1 MELRTYKLDWALRF
15 YAALNG
21 KQLSTACSLP
31 AEVYR
36 VIPSEDTSLCPGCWA
51 TRAQNDHCNLVT
63 GTWRVCSFAFL
74 WLPLIL
80 AALSDPLASPKVPEK
95 KLKNGSYQ
103 VKKKGRIL
111 LHVFLSYVYVPS
123 GNCSLSGFAAS
134 TAKDCHT
141 TCKGG
146 AFLQPGL
153 TLRSEFSS
161 LESELIC
168 FRWKPK
174 CQPACKQYRWQVTER

>member
-1 MELRTYKLDWALRF
+1 MLHWTANSSLLPAPCQQKCTGWFPQKILLCVLAVEQPVLKMTIAIWWQAPEEF
-15 YAALNG
+15 AAL
-21 KQLSTACSLP
+21 
-31 AEVYR
+31 
-36 VIPSEDTSLCPGCWA
+36 PSFDSHWSWLLCQIA
-51 TRAQNDHCNLVT
+51 
-63 GTWRVCSFAFL
+63 
-74 WLPLIL
+74 WLPL
-80 AALSDPLASPKVPEK
+80 KYQKK
-95 KLKNGSYQ
+95 KLKNRSYQ

-146 AFLQPGL
+146 AFVQPGL
-153 TLRSEFSS
+153 TLRSEFSF